1 MFVVHSDQILLIRK
15 KRGLGSG
22 KINGPGG
29 KREPGET
36 LQQCAHREIHEELCV
51 YVSES
56 ENRARLRFQ
65 FTDGYSLDVHVFV
78 ATKFNGTPTE
88 TEEAVP
94 IWAALDSIPFD
105 EMWED
110 DRLWLPRVLAGEHA
124 DGRFVFDGDSMLS
137 HEIVYA

>member
-15 KRGLGSG
+15 KRGLGAG

-56 ENRARLRFQ
+56 DKQGETSFSVYGRLF
-65 FTDGYSLDVHVFV
+65 
-78 ATKFNGTPTE
+78 
-88 TEEAVP
+88 
-94 IWAALDSIPFD
+94 
-105 EMWED
+105 
-110 DRLWLPRVLAGEHA
+110 AGRSRIRGHQ
-124 DGRFVFDGDSMLS
+124 
-137 HEIVYA
+137 I